1 MSDAVSPYYEALG
14 DRLRALRLRGGES
27 LLDVQDR
34 SAGRWQAGTL
44 RAWEAGERRPQA
56 ETVTEL
62 AGWYDVPAA
71 WLLTGQ
77 GNAGDFLIV
86 SEPAV
91 AS

>member
-14 DRLRALRLRGGES
+14 DRLRSLRLRSGES

-44 RAWEAGERRPQA
+44 RAWEAGQRRPGA

-62 AGWYDVPAA
+62 AAWYDVSPS
-71 WLLTGQ
+71 WLLTGESDVADIVLP
-77 GNAGDFLIV
+77 AG
-86 SEPAV
+86 SA
-91 AS
+91 A

>member
-14 DRLRALRLRGGES
+14 DRLRSLRLRGRES

-44 RAWEAGERRPQA
+44 RAWECGERRPQA

-62 AGWYDVPAA
+62 AAWYDVSPS
-71 WLLTGQ
+71 WLLTGESDVADIVLP
-77 GNAGDFLIV
+77 AG
-86 SEPAV
+86 SA
-91 AS
+91 A